1 MGEEDSEEF
10 KQHVYRLEHSFGQ
23 KGRSIP
29 LKYILMGV
37 DNLNIVYVYVP
48 LYHNYT
54 DFFLSTC
61 TPIFLIFYQF
71 INRVNRILFHKL
83 YKFNKELWIH
93 FFPFAWFNR
102 DLRKSKRNGHR
113 NGQSLELMV
122 QVCITRDIRWHWYC
136 TCDTSHL
143 GSLSHCSLV
152 VWLHL
157 QCFREILWASK
168 LNYENAS

>member
-1 MGEEDSEEF
+1 MGEEDSKEF

-61 TPIFLIFYQF
+61 TPIFLMFYQF

-83 YKFNKELWIH
+83 YKFNKEL
-93 FFPFAWFNR
+93 
-102 DLRKSKRNGHR
+102 
-113 NGQSLELMV
+113 
-122 QVCITRDIRWHWYC
+122 
-136 TCDTSHL
+136 
-143 GSLSHCSLV
+143 
-152 VWLHL
+152 
-157 QCFREILWASK
+157 
-168 LNYENAS
+168 

>member
-1 MGEEDSEEF
+1 MQNFYFHECMFQRFRCVLFFLHKKASMGEEDSEEF

-93 FFPFAWFNR
+93 FFFLLLDSIETWERAKGMGTEMDRAWNWWSR
-102 DLRKSKRNGHR
+102 Y
-113 NGQSLELMV
+113 V
-122 QVCITRDIRWHWYC
+122 
-136 TCDTSHL
+136 
-143 GSLSHCSLV
+143 
-152 VWLHL
+152 
-157 QCFREILWASK
+157 
-168 LNYENAS
+168 

>member
-1 MGEEDSEEF
+1 MNACFRDLDVFFILHKKASMGEEDSEEF

-61 TPIFLIFYQF
+61 TPIFLMFYQF

-83 YKFNKELWIH
+83 YKFNKEL
-93 FFPFAWFNR
+93 
-102 DLRKSKRNGHR
+102 
-113 NGQSLELMV
+113 
-122 QVCITRDIRWHWYC
+122 
-136 TCDTSHL
+136 
-143 GSLSHCSLV
+143 
-152 VWLHL
+152 
-157 QCFREILWASK
+157 
-168 LNYENAS
+168 